1 MRYKFYILLSIV
13 ILACEF
19 SEENLQGPPY
29 ETKKSDDSS
38 DSDEENNSDEFIAS
52 IEDTEDGA
60 TALKIVAAPD
70 LSKENEKRKGL
81 MFLSV
86 FVRLGE
92 IIS

>member
-1 MRYKFYILLSIV
+1 MRYKFFILLSII
-13 ILACEF
+13 ILSCEF

-29 ETKKSDDSS
+29 ETKKSDDSG
-38 DSDEENNSDEFIAS
+38 DSDEESNSEEFIAS

-81 MFLSV
+81 KILACY
-86 FVRLGE
+86 L
-92 IIS
+92 I